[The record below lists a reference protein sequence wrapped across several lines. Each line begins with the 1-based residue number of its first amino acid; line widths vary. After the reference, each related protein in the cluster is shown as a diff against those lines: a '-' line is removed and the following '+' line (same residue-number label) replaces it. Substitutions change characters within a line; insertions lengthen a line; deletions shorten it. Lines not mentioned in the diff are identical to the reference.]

1 MSQRKLRSA
10 LLVALIVALSVLG
23 VVAVQFLVRYRS
35 SLPSYRAAILD
46 ELSIDYPN
54 PTVISS
60 LVATIKE
67 AGFSVDLYG
76 PSQVTVELYRS
87 LPAKGYEF
95 VLLRVHAAFH
105 GGDTWLFTSE
115 AYSKEEL
122 LNKYVVE
129 LVTDQIAPARSF
141 AGEGRVLAVSPEFI
155 RKTMGNWMGA
165 VVVLA
170 GCYGTA
176 GDSLPKAFVDRGASA
191 VVGWNQAVSAE
202 HADLASLELVKRL
215 FAEKMTVNDAVDTVM
230 RQVGPDPSYHSSLTV
245 FSADD
250 RGDETLW
257 LFADRPSPRPPSTF
271 AECVRYESNPA
282 ETFSLVETLANKLPR
297 ERSHWE
303 LQNQADDE
311 QG

>member
-1 MSQRKLRSA
+1 LSQRKLRSA
-10 LLVALIVALSVLG
+10 LLVVLIVALSVLG
-23 VVAVQFLVRYRS
+23 VVAVQFLVRYRF
-35 SLPSYRAAILD
+35 SLPSHRAAILD

-54 PTVISS
+54 PTVLSS
-60 LVATIKE
+60 LVATMEE

-87 LPAKGYEF
+87 LPAKRYEF
-95 VLLRVHAAFH
+95 VLFRVHAAFH

-115 AYSKEEL
+115 AYEKEEL

-155 RKTMGNWMGA
+155 RKSMGNWMGA

-170 GCYGTA
+170 GCYGTT

-202 HADLASLELVKRL
+202 HADLASLELVKLL
-215 FAEKMTVNDAVDTVM
+215 FVDKMKLNAAVEAVM
-230 RQVGPDPSYHSSLTV
+230 LQVGPDPSYHSSLTV
-245 FSADD
+245 YPTDHPSDQ
-250 RGDETLW
+250 TLY
-257 LFADRPSPRPPSTF
+257 L
-271 AECVRYESNPA
+271 
-282 ETFSLVETLANKLPR
+282 LANRSYRRFPDPR
-297 ERSHWE
+297 VQYAS
-303 LQNQADDE
+303 
-311 QG
+311 